1 MRQRSPRFTAFISG
15 MTKVPMTEIS
25 LLRGYIKARYDVNR
39 RADDEPP
46 FMLFVRLVNVRFW
59 YNVGP
64 RDPLSQCPLLGADIH
79 ERLLK

>member
-46 FMLFVRLVNVRFW
+46 FMLFVRLVNVRFLHKADTPLRSADVRFW
-59 YNVGP
+59 GP
-64 RDPLSQCPLLGADIH
+64 TFTSDC
-79 ERLLK
+79 

>member
-1 MRQRSPRFTAFISG
+1 MRQRSPRFTTFISG

-46 FMLFVRLVNVRFW
+46 FMLFARLVNVRFW
-59 YNVGP
+59 YN
-64 RDPLSQCPLLGADIH
+64 ADLVTH
-79 ERLLK
+79 LVNVRFWGRTFTSDC